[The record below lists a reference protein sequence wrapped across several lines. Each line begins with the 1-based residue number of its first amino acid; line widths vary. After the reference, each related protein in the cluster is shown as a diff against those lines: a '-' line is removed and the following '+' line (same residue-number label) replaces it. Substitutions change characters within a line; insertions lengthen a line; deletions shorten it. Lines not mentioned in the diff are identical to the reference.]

1 MGSASKQSNPT
12 GPTGKQPKPGSKSA
26 QQADR
31 RARIAEL
38 RAVEQRRERR
48 NKLLTIGIS
57 SALVLAM
64 IGGGTWLAL
73 DAKDK
78 NDKKKAAAAAAA
90 DAAQKAKDDAAKADI
105 PGLQTFGKFTQN
117 HVQTDVKYPQTP
129 PVGGDHNPVWQTCMG
144 NVYDKP
150 VKNENAVHSLEH
162 GAVWVTYNGKATP
175 EDIKTL
181 SDKVKA
187 TPYSLMSPY
196 PDEQGTITLTA
207 WSNQLIVDSASDP
220 RIDTF
225 FAKFVQGPQTLEQGA
240 SCSSGAM

>member
-12 GPTGKQPKPGSKSA
+12 GKQPKPGSKAA

-38 RAVEQRRERR
+38 RAIEQRRERR
-48 NKLLTIGIS
+48 NKTITIGIS
-57 SALVLAM
+57 SVLLLAM
-64 IGGGTWLAL
+64 IGGGSWLVM
-73 DAKDK
+73 DSKDK
-78 NDKKKAAAAAAA
+78 SDKKKAAATAAAE
-90 DAAQKAKDDAAKADI
+90 AAQKAKDDAAKADI
-105 PGLQTFGKFTQN
+105 PGLQTFGKLTQN
-117 HVQTDVKYPQTP
+117 HVKTEVKYPQTP
-129 PVGGDHNPVWQTCMG
+129 PVGGDHDPVWQTCMG

-150 VKNENAVHSLEH
+150 VRNENAVHSLEH

-196 PDEQGTITLTA
+196 PDEPGTITLTA
-207 WSNQLIVDSASDP
+207 WSNQLVVDSASDP
-220 RIDTF
+220 RVATF

-240 SCSSGAM
+240 SCSSGQM